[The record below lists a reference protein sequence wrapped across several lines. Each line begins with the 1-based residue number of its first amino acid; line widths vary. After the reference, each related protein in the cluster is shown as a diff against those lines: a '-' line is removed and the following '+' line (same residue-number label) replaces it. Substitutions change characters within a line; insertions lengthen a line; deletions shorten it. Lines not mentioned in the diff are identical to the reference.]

1 MEEWCKGGPSPI
13 ETMDEFYMNQGG
25 LSMTGPEDSEKRK
38 AWLKFSEETN
48 ARPQPQVNQVNPDQ
62 QKEQLKSQEVDA

>member
-1 MEEWCKGGPSPI
+1 MAAMEDWCKGGPSPI

-48 ARPQPQVNQVNPDQ
+48 AKPGDKVEEVKTEEL
-62 QKEQLKSQEVDA
+62 QK